1 MVSTWCDSTT
11 LCLENLAFA
20 SNLVELSYSGSE
32 HSVIVSDEKPPMS
45 TPSSTSNTISRTDY
59 GMAMDKDTLTMVVRY
74 KIDERLKTISAAAA
88 AAVKPGWSKR
98 QCDSVERHV
107 HTGPKFPKP
116 LHPGVSFKE
125 PGKSE
130 VKLLE
135 TTKLLPD
142 LCFQSIHS
150 RKRKTPA
157 MHAKSKRL
165 QIDPLSHNLAGH
177 DPGMKATAL
186 ASKADTS
193 PSPYP
198 PVSNFNEAVI
208 ADNME
213 AISNEDVSTL
223 KGIDPLGYFSTVG
236 KSTFQEV
243 SKVQAL
249 PALTAIPEPQSND
262 ASTPPTASSFTS
274 PPTVSPS
281 TLSPTLKATTT
292 LATTAPSSTT
302 IVTTHAEIKAATL
315 ETMTQMK
322 NEILTEVKT
331 LMEYKI
337 KDMWLGSTMGV
348 IADEAEGV
356 EDTDCDRGEARRNV
370 NGRSLLF
377 RGFQAWRAESR
388 FE

>member
-1 MVSTWCDSTT
+1 
-11 LCLENLAFA
+11 
-20 SNLVELSYSGSE
+20 
-32 HSVIVSDEKPPMS
+32 
-45 TPSSTSNTISRTDY
+45 
-59 GMAMDKDTLTMVVRY
+59 MAMDKDTLTMVVRD

-142 LCFQSIHS
+142 SCFQSFHS

-213 AISNEDVSTL
+213 AISNEDSEKVHFKKSAKYKLCLPSQEFQNHKYFPNHSQHRTRRYME
-223 KGIDPLGYFSTVG
+223 GIPSPSFGITSNHLL
-236 KSTFQEV
+236 QR
-243 SKVQAL
+243 
-249 PALTAIPEPQSND
+249 PRIQSND

-337 KDMWLGSTMGV
+337 KDIWLGSTMGV

>member
-1 MVSTWCDSTT
+1 
-11 LCLENLAFA
+11 
-20 SNLVELSYSGSE
+20 
-32 HSVIVSDEKPPMS
+32 
-45 TPSSTSNTISRTDY
+45 
-59 GMAMDKDTLTMVVRY
+59 MDKDTLTMVVGY

-88 AAVKPGWSKR
+88 AAAVKPGWSKR
-98 QCDSVERHV
+98 QCASVERPV

-116 LHPGVSFKE
+116 LHPGVSLKE
-125 PGKSE
+125 PGESE

-135 TTKLLPD
+135 MTKLPPD
-142 LCFQSIHS
+142 SCLQSFHS

-165 QIDPLSHNLAGH
+165 QIDPPSHKLAGH
-177 DPGMKATAL
+177 GPGVKATAL

-193 PSPYP
+193 PSPCP
-198 PVSNFNEAVI
+198 PVSNVKEAVI

-223 KGIDPLGYFSTVG
+223 KDIDPLGYFSTVG
-236 KSTFQEV
+236 KSAFQEV
-243 SKVQAL
+243 SK
-249 PALTAIPEPQSND
+249 SND
-262 ASTPPTASSFTS
+262 ASTPPTASSSTS

-337 KDMWLGSTMGV
+337 KDIWLGSTMGV

-377 RGFQAWRAESR
+377 RGFQAWRAESW